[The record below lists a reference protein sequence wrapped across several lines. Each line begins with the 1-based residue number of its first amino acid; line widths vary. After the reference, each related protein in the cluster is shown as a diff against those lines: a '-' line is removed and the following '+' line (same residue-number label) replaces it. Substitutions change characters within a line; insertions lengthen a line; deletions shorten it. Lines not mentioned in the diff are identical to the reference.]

1 MKLKPRPR
9 YLDLLLAA
17 QGNGMIKVVTG
28 MRRCGKSTLLEL
40 FAQHLL
46 ETGTPTDHILQYK
59 LESYEFAGYSADQL
73 HNSILER
80 MPKAGHW
87 YLLIDEVQLIDG
99 WERVINAIRVD
110 HDADIIVTGSN
121 AHLLSGQLAT
131 LLSGRAMAIR
141 MYPLSFREFMDYT
154 GITDRTEA
162 FERYI
167 RYGGLPP
174 VVDQGA
180 NQALASTVL
189 SGIYDTVLVRDV
201 ATHLQIRNPM
211 ALNDVARYLASTSGS
226 PVSITN
232 IENRLKSAH
241 RPTSS
246 LTIERYIQGLLDA
259 YLFHRAQRRDLRG
272 GQILQGLSK
281 YYPAD
286 PGIRNMLLGF
296 SDSDYGFALENLV
309 HNELLAAGFHVTVGR
324 TDRTEIDF
332 IAERIQPDM
341 SKRTLYVQVSASLM
355 DTATREREMKP
366 FRSLP
371 AQEGERIIITLD
383 TIGLGRTEEG
393 VDVVNALD
401 WLTTQAYR

>member
-46 ETGTPTDHILQYK
+46 ETGTPPDHILQYK

-73 HNSILER
+73 HNSIQER
-80 MPKAGHW
+80 MPQAGHW

-110 HDADIIVTGSN
+110 HDVDIIVTGSN

-241 RPTSS
+241 RPTSN

-309 HNELLAAGFHVTVGR
+309 HNELQAAGFHVTVGR

-341 SKRTLYVQVSASLM
+341 SKRTLYVQVSASLI